1 MAKKIIIILVITAAL
16 LGGLFYFRYEV
27 YFSRGSARQDKILE
41 IVKGEGNGAVAEKL
55 KTAGLVSGKVYF
67 YYYLRSH
74 GLLNKIL
81 PGKYQLNGNM
91 TIPEIAV
98 LITNEENIL
107 PGYVKITFPE
117 GWDSKKMAE
126 RLSANGFP
134 GEEFL
139 KIAQNPPER
148 PIRDF
153 DYLKNIKSL
162 EGFLFPDTY
171 FFAKDIGA
179 EGIVQKMLDNLDQ
192 KLTAE
197 AREAIKNQGK
207 SISDILTMA
216 SIVEMEVKTPDDRTI
231 VSGIYWNRI
240 KNGQALQSDITIAYI
255 LGIKKKQ
262 YSFEDTRTLS
272 PYNTYLN
279 KGLPPGP
286 IDNPGLDAIKAV
298 IYPNDSDYNYYL
310 SDPETG
316 QTIFSST
323 LEEHNANKVKYG
335 L

>member
-1 MAKKIIIILVITAAL
+1 MAKKIIIILAIAAVL
-16 LGGLFYFRYEV
+16 LGGAFYFRYQV
-27 YFSRGSARQDKILE
+27 YYSHGSFRNSKVFE

-55 KTAGLVSGKVYF
+55 KAEKLVSGKIYF

-74 GLLNKIL
+74 SLLNKIL

-91 TIPEIAV
+91 TIPEIAM

-126 RLSANGFP
+126 RLAANGFDGAAFLEIAKNP
-134 GEEFL
+134 NPEITDKFEFL
-139 KIAQNPPER
+139 KGV
-148 PIRDF
+148 
-153 DYLKNIKSL
+153 KNL
-162 EGFLFPDTY
+162 EGYLFPDTY
-171 FFAKDIGA
+171 FFAKEIRA
-179 EGIVQKMLDNLDQ
+179 EDIVQKILDNFDQ

-216 SIVEMEVKTPDDRTI
+216 SIVEMEVKNPDDRAI
-231 VSGIYWNRI
+231 VSGLYWNRI

-255 LGIKKKQ
+255 LGEKKKQ
-262 YSFEDTRTLS
+262 YSFDDTRTLS

-286 IDNPGLDAIKAV
+286 IDNPGLDAIKAA
-298 IYPNDSDYNYYL
+298 IYPKDSPYNYYL

-316 QTIFSST
+316 QTIFSVT